1 MYHNKYRTMIQFN
14 RFAALLSIFV
24 VTTVRFSV
32 EGNRVLVEQNNYN
45 NDNFLSATAEIRRRH
60 LEEQEENDS
69 VKDEIDN
76 KEEEK
81 EIGSVVEDV
90 VEDNTNKDGETNTD
104 DEDDEGY
111 DWKNDEEDEDDI
123 EVVDKNNSSNN
134 SNNKEEEEEEES
146 ASSPYKGTVPENFD
160 FGYTYKYED
169 LTEYDPWPIGTLT
182 LLEFQ
187 DGYYEGIITSFEL
200 SEDDTVATYV
210 VTWSDDTTDTFV
222 NELEWMD
229 LMVDNAEKYEPW
241 EVGTYVLSVV
251 YMGWYLIHSFI
262 RLLFNLLFQWC
273 FSSLTSAHSSS
284 STFFRFAQTNLW
296 ISKSRR
302 WKYRTVPSRRNYLV
316 RKWRI

>member
-1 MYHNKYRTMIQFN
+1 MIQFN

-81 EIGSVVEDV
+81 EMGSVVEDI

-134 SNNKEEEEEEES
+134 SNNKEEEEEES

-160 FGYTYKYED
+160 LGYTYKYED

-187 DGYYEGIITSFEL
+187 DGYYEGTITSFEL

-262 RLLFNLLFQWC
+262 PLLFIC
-273 FSSLTSAHSSS
+273 FSNGVS
-284 STFFRFAQTNLW
+284 
-296 ISKSRR
+296 
-302 WKYRTVPSRRNYLV
+302 PP
-316 RKWRI
+316 